1 MIIAF
6 VVGTIVSILFGIKE
20 EEGDAEALAQFTP
33 GASTSTTDKANRVE
47 ASVDMEDLD
56 APAPTGSAIAYAPMT
71 GRAILLQ
78 EVNDPTFGDE
88 LMGKGVAFVPTLGEL
103 VSPVTGTVMNVFKTK
118 HAIVIRSD
126 EGMELLIHVGINTV
140 KLRGQYFEA
149 HVATGTRV
157 QAGDLLLT
165 FELDQIAR
173 DYDITTAMVVTN
185 TADYKEIKPIQLGN
199 IQMGENVLKANL

>member
-20 EEGDAEALAQFTP
+20 EQGDAEELAKFTP
-33 GASTSTTDKANRVE
+33 GASNANATTDKPAKLE
-47 ASVDMEDLD
+47 SSVNMEDLG
-56 APAPTGSAIAYAPMT
+56 APAPTGDAIAFAPMT
-71 GRAILLQ
+71 GRAIPLQ

-88 LMGKGVAFVPTLGEL
+88 LMGKGVAFVPSLGEL

-118 HAIVIRSD
+118 HAIVVRSD

-149 HVATGTRV
+149 HVSTGTRV
-157 QAGDLLLT
+157 QAGDLC
-165 FELDQIAR
+165 
-173 DYDITTAMVVTN
+173 
-185 TADYKEIKPIQLGN
+185 
-199 IQMGENVLKANL
+199 